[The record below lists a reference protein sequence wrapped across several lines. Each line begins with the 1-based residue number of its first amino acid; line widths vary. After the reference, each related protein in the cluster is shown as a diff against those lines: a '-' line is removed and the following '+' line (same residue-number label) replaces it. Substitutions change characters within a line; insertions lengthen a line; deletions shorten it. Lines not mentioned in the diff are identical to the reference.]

1 MTDSTQGAARWLLAL
16 GYAGGAILVVLLL
29 GKGNADALAA
39 RTVITAL
46 SVLVFGLVAAA
57 GLRAME
63 RPGLESLWGYATLL
77 VGVSTVVL
85 ILIEAWSEGRF
96 PNLTRVATMVVISFL
111 LGGGSLMLGAEQE
124 EEDQAIRTTRVVSLF
139 SLLLLGVLTV
149 LSVTGTHIGPR
160 WFGIA
165 ATVFLVSAA
174 SLPLLRLVAEEDRA
188 GS

>member
-1 MTDSTQGAARWLLAL
+1 MTDSTQGLPRLLLAL
-16 GYAGGAILVVLLL
+16 GYAGGALLVLLLL

-39 RTVITAL
+39 RAAITAL

-77 VGVSTVVL
+77 VGVATVVL

-96 PNLTRVATMVVISFL
+96 PNLSRVVTMIVISFL
-111 LGGGSLMLGAEQE
+111 LGGGSLMLGDEQE
-124 EEDQAIRTTRVVSLF
+124 EEEKAIRNTRVVSLL
-139 SLLLLGVLTV
+139 SLLVLGVLTV
-149 LSVTGTHIGPR
+149 LSVSGTHIGPR
-160 WFGIA
+160 WFGIF
-165 ATVFLVSAA
+165 ATVFLVSAL
-174 SLPLLRLVAEEDRA
+174 SLPLLRLVAGEDRA